1 MTAEICVINKLGVA
15 LGADSAVTIGNG
27 KKIYN
32 SANKLFALSKYA
44 PVGIMI
50 YNNASFVGVPFE
62 TIIKLFRKNLGESKH
77 PNLIDYGNAFI
88 EFLVDN
94 GYSQIC
100 TNREVDKHLLQ
111 VINAYLEQF
120 YSKYIRSLK
129 ATSEEKNLSGKQ
141 LLIFSEELLEK
152 MLDNETDRLDKKNI
166 LDCFEDTDTISNE
179 LESHINGLVNH
190 IFKSLIFSEEIFTK
204 ILNNVWNHLIKEF
217 SPYSTGIVIA
227 GFGEDEVLPLVFD
240 FKIDGIVEGTL
251 KISDASITD
260 SSEEQYNT
268 ILPFA
273 QSEVVELFLNGIDP
287 NLERY
292 QLRVLKQLDKNILNV
307 LEESIKTTFNNPIKV
322 NELLETTNHLLQNK
336 NNSFIE
342 LSRNYQENNFRKPI
356 KNIVKI
362 LPKEELSEM
371 AETLIHITSFKR
383 KSSDALETVGGP
395 IDVALIT
402 KGDGF
407 VWIKRKH
414 YFTPEINHSFYN
426 KYFKED

>member
-1 MTAEICVINKLGVA
+1 M
-15 LGADSAVTIGNG
+15 
-27 KKIYN
+27 
-32 SANKLFALSKYA
+32 
-44 PVGIMI
+44 
-50 YNNASFVGVPFE
+50 
-62 TIIKLFRKNLGESKH
+62 
-77 PNLIDYGNAFI
+77 
-88 EFLVDN
+88 
-94 GYSQIC
+94 
-100 TNREVDKHLLQ
+100 
-111 VINAYLEQF
+111 
-120 YSKYIRSLK
+120 
-129 ATSEEKNLSGKQ
+129 
-141 LLIFSEELLEK
+141 
-152 MLDNETDRLDKKNI
+152 
-166 LDCFEDTDTISNE
+166 
-179 LESHINGLVNH
+179 
-190 IFKSLIFSEEIFTK
+190 
-204 ILNNVWNHLIKEF
+204 
-217 SPYSTGIVIA
+217 
-227 GFGEDEVLPLVFD
+227 
-240 FKIDGIVEGTL
+240 
-251 KISDASITD
+251 
-260 SSEEQYNT
+260 
-268 ILPFA
+268 
-273 QSEVVELFLNGIDP
+273 
-287 NLERY
+287 
-292 QLRVLKQLDKNILNV
+292 LKQLDKNILNV